1 MTLPI
6 TTLEYKDL
14 IAKAR
19 TLKEQLDNDNLDKSF
34 LKEFIEFTLKTAPK
48 DFNTTKLT
56 KDDIKTLFVKYLE
69 KEFPNKQYQHYW
81 DYRDELASSDL
92 EEILKLANLENA
104 KSFVQA
110 ATWYI
115 FQEYPETE
123 TYDID
128 YVISEFYNT
137 YNEKV
142 DEIKDLLDWEEYS
155 FLSEIFYN
163 TIDYDLDVET
173 LLRHSSPED
182 LTVYFG
188 ETWDDAY
195 ADIEYD
201 FIQMFNE
208 PEFLTNNRNTP
219 IDWLMQTQGYSREDL
234 ISEEKREK
242 SVFLTTLIILLTAIF
257 IHNETKLEYTSNS
270 EWKTVY
276 ENDID
281 AEIILN
287 LKTENGYLISN
298 AIAGKSIEKD
308 YKDYS
313 QNSNMNGTILA
324 KKGDLEENKTIHIKK
339 EDIIYDGELKPTS
352 KITKIEYR
360 PAQQM
365 YKTVF
370 GYNGKPKSADID
382 GLVRITISDD
392 NSPERTALK
401 SLFTN

>member
-1 MTLPI
+1 MMQRTMEWLLTDSNLFTATIFGILNVVALLSI
-6 TTLEYKDL
+6 TKVSTPD
-14 IAKAR
+14 
-19 TLKEQLDNDNLDKSF
+19 
-34 LKEFIEFTLKTAPK
+34 
-48 DFNTTKLT
+48 
-56 KDDIKTLFVKYLE
+56 E
-69 KEFPNKQYQHYW
+69 KNSK
-81 DYRDELASSDL
+81 
-92 EEILKLANLENA
+92 
-104 KSFVQA
+104 
-110 ATWYI
+110 
-115 FQEYPETE
+115 
-123 TYDID
+123 
-128 YVISEFYNT
+128 ISEFIN
-137 YNEKV
+137 
-142 DEIKDLLDWEEYS
+142 DFCAIA
-155 FLSEIFYN
+155 LS
-163 TIDYDLDVET
+163 VA
-173 LLRHSSPED
+173 P
-182 LTVYFG
+182 
-188 ETWDDAY
+188 
-195 ADIEYD
+195 
-201 FIQMFNE
+201 
-208 PEFLTNNRNTP
+208 
-219 IDWLMQTQGYSREDL
+219 
-234 ISEEKREK
+234 
-242 SVFLTTLIILLTAIF
+242 LIIIIIALTIKF
-257 IHNETKLEYTSNS
+257 ETQLEYTSNS

-392 NSPERTALK
+392 NNPERTALK